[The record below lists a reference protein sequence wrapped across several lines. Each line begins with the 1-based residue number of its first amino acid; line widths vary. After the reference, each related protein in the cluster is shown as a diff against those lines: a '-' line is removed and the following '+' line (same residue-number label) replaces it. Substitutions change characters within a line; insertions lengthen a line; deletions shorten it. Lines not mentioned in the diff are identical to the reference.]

1 MNEQGK
7 KAYDKYQNEDDLG
20 KTARGI
26 NIRRDKPNREEEGW
40 RGRGKLAKIVGE
52 GTVREGEI
60 LNFP

>member
-1 MNEQGK
+1 MDSRDEKTEQGK

-40 RGRGKLAKIVGE
+40 GGGGNWRKL
-52 GTVREGEI
+52 
-60 LNFP
+60 